1 MKYTCPRC
9 NYTTDSNS
17 SIKDH
22 ILNKKKLCKL
32 KNLDVEP
39 SKYKEIILNGNV
51 SISDYIKLNEK
62 LDKLSEKLNNLVI
75 NGNHNRVDNSTD
87 NSINDNSTTNNIN
100 IVINNYNEPNLDYI
114 GEKHY
119 RKYMKDFKTAYLNM
133 CREIYFNPKHPENNS
148 LKKPNKRDKFISY
161 YKDGK
166 WKNGNVDTIIPEIK
180 ELIYEAFDKGSI
192 DDKLNELTYEM
203 ENNEKFKVK
212 VDTDIIA
219 ECNSWCS

>member
-1 MKYTCPRC
+1 MFNGIDIIPRD
-9 NYTTDSNS
+9 NYDM
-17 SIKDH
+17 
-22 ILNKKKLCKL
+22 
-32 KNLDVEP
+32 
-39 SKYKEIILNGNV
+39 ILNGVTVNEV
-51 SISDYIKLNEK
+51 LLIKKDNKELNDRLKILE
-62 LDKLSEKLNNLVI
+62 EKLNSLVI
-75 NGNHNRVDNSTD
+75 NGNHNRVDNSTTD
-87 NSINDNSTTNNIN
+87 NSINDNSTTNNVKI
-100 IVINNYNEPNLDYI
+100 IINNYNEPNLDYI